1 MKRNLLTLLL
11 LAVMLFSACLL
22 CISCGGGGDDDDG
35 DEPTNKR
42 ELLFDGENYT
52 IFGKTANNNFDVI
65 YAVGETSTMA
75 EIAIKICNKIE
86 AEEFPKPRFYA
97 DNDKDESTLEF
108 LIGDTSRALSAEAK
122 AIVEANADP
131 DTNDMH
137 WVWLYK
143 DGQLALYANSLEAY
157 NTALLELDEKYF
169 KDGAYKVE
177 KDLREVGYMKG
188 PHAAYMEYDVPDN
201 FFDGYEDP
209 FGMKASDYKEMT
221 VKLVDES
228 TYRISYVDKNGGT
241 FSADFV
247 KKEWG
252 MWMMGTM
259 MYNEKNG
266 TVHVMTTDSTEY
278 EFVLMCNDQ
287 GPLDFRSG
295 NHGNYPKRETEEGK
309 EGTYYYEDDTSKQND
324 ILLDMALYDGKT
336 GEKVEIAN
344 VGDSVTV
351 NGFRIVIHHNIY
363 ERNYKQEN
371 VLFNSTRSYLYNGY
385 DVMFDGELY
394 ATKNVHMANG
404 TYTAMV
410 PIEKAYGNCAMFY
423 CQNGSTV
430 FMKTPISDS
439 VEQMIMGVNATKI
452 DLWGE
457 NNPKYHIT
465 LKLNNPEDQLRD
477 STENTTVKGFA
488 GFRDMVNINK
498 LYCSAFSNAKVLNW
512 GEELHFNTTY
522 SFSIQDDFVN
532 PDREPDTWV
541 GVAK

>member
-1 MKRNLLTLLL
+1 MKRNLIAFLLLTL
-11 LAVMLFSACLL
+11 MLFSTCIL
-22 CISCGGGGDDDDG
+22 CACGGGGDDT

-65 YAVGETSTMA
+65 YAGGETSTMA
-75 EIAIKICNKIE
+75 EVAVGLCNKM
-86 AEEFPKPRFYA
+86 ADAGFPKPRNSA
-97 DNDKDESTLEF
+97 DTDKDESILEF
-108 LIGDTSRALSAEAK
+108 LIGDTNRALSAEAK

-143 DGQLALYANSLEAY
+143 DGQLALYANSLAAY

-177 KDLREVGYMKG
+177 KV
-188 PHAAYMEYDVPDN
+188 
-201 FFDGYEDP
+201 
-209 FGMKASDYKEMT
+209 
-221 VKLVDES
+221 
-228 TYRISYVDKNGGT
+228 
-241 FSADFV
+241 
-247 KKEWG
+247 
-252 MWMMGTM
+252 
-259 MYNEKNG
+259 
-266 TVHVMTTDSTEY
+266 
-278 EFVLMCNDQ
+278 
-287 GPLDFRSG
+287 
-295 NHGNYPKRETEEGK
+295 
-309 EGTYYYEDDTSKQND
+309 
-324 ILLDMALYDGKT
+324 
-336 GEKVEIAN
+336 
-344 VGDSVTV
+344 
-351 NGFRIVIHHNIY
+351 
-363 ERNYKQEN
+363 
-371 VLFNSTRSYLYNGY
+371 
-385 DVMFDGELY
+385 
-394 ATKNVHMANG
+394 
-404 TYTAMV
+404 
-410 PIEKAYGNCAMFY
+410 EKAYGNCAMFY

-512 GEELHFNTTY
+512 GEELHFNTVY
-522 SFSIQDDFVN
+522 SFSIQEDFLN
-532 PDREPDTWV
+532 PDREPDHWV
-541 GVAK
+541 GLAKQENRIKLKGSCPIWTAPVVYYGGFLCFIPLFIGFSLALCEVFLSHHSDKLLHSFGLIIPIRPR